1 LAFLTRLS
9 EFASDAVGNHGE
21 RVNAMISAETTYSH
35 ALIEGNH
42 RTLLYFRIVVTT
54 IDHLAGVGSG
64 IVRLAAIGSA
74 PGLVVD
80 FVI

>member
-1 LAFLTRLS
+1 MR
-9 EFASDAVGNHGE
+9 VGKRGE
-21 RVNAMISAETTYSH
+21 RVNAMKSAETTYPY
-35 ALIEGNH
+35 ALIEENH
-42 RTLLYFRIVVTT
+42 RLPLYFRIVVTT